1 MSLSMSI
8 TQLCGNL
15 HAYSQ
20 NSGFA
25 RINVITVCVHVRV
38 YKYVCVCVIM
48 SEWVCVSVWV
58 NECVC
63 VCVYTGAVY

>member
-48 SEWVCVSVWV
+48 SE
-58 NECVC
+58 
-63 VCVYTGAVY
+63 